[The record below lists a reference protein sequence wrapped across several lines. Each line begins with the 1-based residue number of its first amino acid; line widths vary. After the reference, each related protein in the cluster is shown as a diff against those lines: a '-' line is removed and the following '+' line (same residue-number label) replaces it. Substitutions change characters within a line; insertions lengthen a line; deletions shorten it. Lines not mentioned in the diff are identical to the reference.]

1 VLPGLVDVMDPK
13 HPGWHS
19 TETIDLL
26 NVASGECTLKLDS
39 GETVPLKVGD
49 TLIQNGSR
57 HA

>member
-1 VLPGLVDVMDPK
+1 VPTIIAPLLP
-13 HPGWHS
+13 
-19 TETIDLL
+19 
-26 NVASGECTLKLDS
+26 ECTLKLDS